1 MTRDELIAAVP
12 VHDQEGRPFFV
23 DLNDIPQ
30 PWRDQF
36 SGALYG
42 SQCPVVHGVES
53 AAYAW
58 DWQSWVSGSGHGGRN
73 VPTGLEDQQT

>member
-12 VHDQEGRPFFV
+12 VHDQEGRPFYV
-23 DLNDIPQ
+23 DLNEIPQ

-36 SGALYG
+36 SATLYG
-42 SQCPVVHGVES
+42 AQCPAVQGVGS

-58 DWQSWVSGSGHGGRN
+58 DWQSWVSGSWHGGHS
-73 VPTGLEDQQT
+73 VPTGLEGPQT